1 MAVDDEYT
9 VSLLHFN
16 GDDGST
22 IFTDESGKAWTAYGN
37 AQLDTAQTKF
47 GSASVLFDN
56 NAASYISTPY
66 HSDFDISGGDWTVDF
81 WVRLVDLTYHD
92 FVEIGVNP
100 NRIAIYLSS
109 GALVVTVAAEQE
121 QCSPGISIN
130 TWTHIAIVKTYA
142 TSKLKMFVGGVLKL
156 DGTNSAIA
164 VIADSV
170 KIGKVATQ
178 GFGVNGWIDELR
190 ISNVARWTADFTPP
204 TGEYTGIVNIELGC
218 PAFSASASLSASP
231 QLQIPLTN
239 PVSIA
244 SSLHISGVYI
254 GRNVVCEP
262 FVLTPG
268 LSGNVQQQIGL
279 SPLEIVPSL
288 SLLLQ
293 LQVPV
298 SPLAAVFSLN
308 AGIFAGRYVGLE
320 PLEIAPSLSLSPQL
334 QIPVN
339 SLEIVSGLSLSPQL
353 QVPVNPLTTVSL
365 LDADISLGRFVNLQP
380 LEIVPSLSLLPQ
392 LQVPVNPL
400 EVVSSLSLLP
410 QLQVPASPLT
420 AVSLLDAGIFVG
432 CFVNLESLILTESL
446 SGNIQQQISASPL
459 NLTPGM
465 SVIPQFQ
472 LPLAVLGLA
481 TSFGFTE
488 VWDGTTWIAWLLK
501 NYSKTVRRY
510 EFTLTGD
517 ADGTTDIKI
526 PITSFQCR
534 RRSAEPSYLSIV
546 TRDMTYADEITARA
560 NGDIKVDMIYELYGE
575 VAYQNTLI
583 SVHLEDIRID
593 RGPSNSS
600 ISLSGYQ
607 QTTTKSP
614 KHITMQDM
622 VYTQFKNGVYRY
634 RCSIPNLYLNPG
646 DTVVDGET
654 SFVSDEIQ
662 YIVDVAEQSMEVRG
676 V

>member
-298 SPLAAVFSLN
+298 
-308 AGIFAGRYVGLE
+308 
-320 PLEIAPSLSLSPQL
+320 
-334 QIPVN
+334 
-339 SLEIVSGLSLSPQL
+339 
-353 QVPVNPLTTVSL
+353 
-365 LDADISLGRFVNLQP
+365 
-380 LEIVPSLSLLPQ
+380 
-392 LQVPVNPL
+392 NPL